1 MTQPPQPGPGG
12 ADEAVQS
19 PPTHTTAA
27 TPRCNHVLEAVNQ
40 ESLGEGLQVAASELD
55 LLRLFSFPQAILL
68 VVIKCAA
75 QRFHVFELL
84 KK

>member
-1 MTQPPQPGPGG
+1 M
-12 ADEAVQS
+12 
-19 PPTHTTAA
+19 
-27 TPRCNHVLEAVNQ
+27 LEAVNQ
-40 ESLGEGLQVAASELD
+40 ESLGEGLRVAASELD

-75 QRFHVFELL
+75 QQFHVFELL

>member
-1 MTQPPQPGPGG
+1 MTQPPQPVPGE

-27 TPRCNHVLEAVNQ
+27 TPPCNHMLEAVNQ
-40 ESLGEGLQVAASELD
+40 EPLGEGLQVVASELD